1 MAEKKIFVYKRF
13 LSLYISI
20 FFCKHCNPS
29 RKSSSLS
36 IPAVSSKNR
45 DRVKLLFE
53 NLVGGS
59 NVVYYEKKKSK

>member
-13 LSLYISI
+13 LSLYISN
-20 FFCKHCNPS
+20 F
-29 RKSSSLS
+29 SSSPLS
-36 IPAVSSKNR
+36 IPAVPSKNR

-59 NVVYYEKKKSK
+59 NVVYYEKKKKIAESI